1 MHEKIASSP
10 FLCWHQNVVEK
21 IFKKSLSAD
30 MNSTSQIA
38 GLAIYHM
45 PYMYEIYVY
54 IPFEW
59 MGCQWYACGRH
70 HPCLHGELHGQ
81 LWVCASRHFC
91 QTWILEI
98 WRRWWIQLEDLAR
111 ALQLLMLK
119 QWLLRLGFLKTST
132 VSTSCIRIPMTSQ
145 TWWERIWKEEWKKI
159 DSWQQ
164 KNCWQLFVS
173 IYCIKCWTMSKVASQ
188 NWANP
193 FFFAN

>member
-1 MHEKIASSP
+1 
-10 FLCWHQNVVEK
+10 
-21 IFKKSLSAD
+21 
-30 MNSTSQIA
+30 MNSTSLIA

-45 PYMYEIYVY
+45 PCMYEIYVY

-98 WRRWWIQLEDLAR
+98 WWRWWIQLEDLAW

-119 QWLLRLGFLKTST
+119 QWLLRLGFLETST

-145 TWWERIWKEEWKKI
+145 TWWERIWKKEWKEI

-164 KNCWQLFVS
+164 KKCLQLFVS
-173 IYCIKCWTMSKVASQ
+173 IYCISVEQCQKWRLKTGWIHSSLQINKCRLFFVWCNLKNCHAS
-188 NWANP
+188 
-193 FFFAN
+193 FLRVIK